1 MSPTTVTAIEEIG
14 VCALPS
20 CILVVFGH
28 GKPEPFVSGVDVWFA
43 VACRP
48 DWQSG
53 LRAHIACK
61 LRLRPRWRFDVHHS
75 PLVGS
80 VFGPKQENSKLLSLS
95 HRHCKSPNLLK
106 ISIKWAEGPQ
116 DDRELARSMRKIT
129 RNLQIISMFV
139 PIWRVIPQIRREHPQ
154 NLKN

>member
-1 MSPTTVTAIEEIG
+1 MLCHPAFLWFSAIASLSLLYLAWMFGLQSLAVIGNLACGPISLASCGCGLDGASMS
-14 VCALPS
+14 
-20 CILVVFGH
+20 
-28 GKPEPFVSGVDVWFA
+28 
-43 VACRP
+43 
-48 DWQSG
+48 
-53 LRAHIACK
+53 K
-61 LRLRPRWRFDVHHS
+61 LDSS

-95 HRHCKSPNLLK
+95 HRHCQSPNLLK